1 MDDAGLR
8 AYLAEI
14 PVPSFPDPAWV
25 TPRPLADA
33 TVGIVTTA
41 GVHRVGVDRGD
52 DERFALGDT
61 TFRVFERDARDLAL
75 GHRSPSF
82 DRIGFAA
89 DINVVAPVDR
99 LAELAADGTIGA
111 VAPRH
116 VSFVGSQPDDVA
128 VLRYE
133 TGPQAA
139 AMLRDDGVDVVV
151 LTPLGPMCTRTVC
164 VLAHVLEAHGIATVA
179 LVSVERLAE
188 RMRPPRALYCEFP
201 LGRPLGRP
209 GDAQHQHEVL
219 RTAFGLLGAPA
230 GPVLTAWPEAIG
242 RDAHPL
248 VCPLPERMDA
258 GLPAAVAEVRGMRS
272 AYDTYRRTH
281 GRTSVGLGVAPDG
294 VAPDGLEA
302 AAAGFV
308 HIAAGTPWREA
319 GLPANP
325 VACALDL
332 RSYYEEAALALTD
345 GVPDAG
351 AAEAWFFGATA
362 TGAALRAARDRMREA
377 DAPFPLWYYL
387 VTGEPD

>member
-8 AYLAEI
+8 AYLSEI

-25 TPRPLADA
+25 TPRPLTDA

-41 GVHRVGVDRGD
+41 GVHPAGLHRGA

-133 TGPQAA
+133 IGPQAA
-139 AMLRDDGVDVVV
+139 AMLRADGVDVVV

-209 GDAQHQHEVL
+209 GDAQYQHEVM
-219 RTAFGLLGAPA
+219 RAAFGLLGAPA
-230 GPVLTAWPEAIG
+230 GPVLTAWPEAIECD
-242 RDAHPL
+242 RRPL
-248 VCPLPERMDA
+248 ACALPEWTDRTV
-258 GLPAAVAEVRGMRS
+258 PAAVAEVRGLRI

-281 GRTSVGLGVAPDG
+281 GRTSVGLGVAPDR
-294 VAPDGLEA
+294 VEEVA
-302 AAAGFV
+302 AAFV
-308 HIAAGTPWREA
+308 RIADGTPWREA

-332 RSYYEEAALALTD
+332 RSYYEEAALALVD
-345 GVPDAG
+345 GVPGAG
-351 AAEAWFFGATA
+351 AAEAWFSGTTA